1 MKENS
6 YKDSFLGVKLAPL
19 SRREALCFVST
30 FDKPFLLSKV
40 AGILTI
46 HDCHI
51 LEAEIN
57 IRDGVVTDL
66 YKIRIP
72 QKYEPALL
80 ENMLFESL
88 QKVLKGD
95 TNIEKEIFL
104 WEKKRE
110 VIRDRIVPKFKS
122 INDDQSIL
130 TVNTSNKKGLLHK
143 ISWAL
148 SLAGVNI
155 ERAIISAGDDMK
167 AENVFWIKQRYGE
180 KITSEYQKKV
190 LNLLNIIVNEGKD
203 PIEQEFKK
211 EINMIYREQ
220 LRRRG
225 RGFRTAQLYADVH
238 LRLIKGLFDRIKLEL
253 DIQDQPILIGIYGGI
268 GSGAIGFT
276 SDIDCIF
283 LYDGEWKEEYD
294 ILKRVLKNEFMRISD
309 LDVDE
314 SFLPYHI
321 NYFYLG
327 NYDGESLISFNDF
340 FSYINYIDEVRA
352 ETGNR
357 LFEPQFFHY
366 PWVFSIRFIGSRE
379 VMERF
384 KSRTR
389 KLPHKRKRGYP
400 NIKAYVLGEKR
411 AEIKNDYISYLRG
424 NYFPRELEFLNN
436 KRLKLLCRKKAYKD
450 FIETMKPYEGVKYV
464 FRRGVLPLLHILHD
478 NGQRTDM
485 GLLKKNYRHLLPAVD
500 FMLKVFNVRKTLYIM
515 GQWDLSY
522 FLYIMDFKN
531 EGEFC
536 ERYLRYQQD
545 IIGFVKKLIR

>member
-1 MKENS
+1 MKES
-6 YKDSFLGVKLAPL
+6 LYKDSFLGVKLVSL

-51 LEAEIN
+51 LEAEIS
-57 IRDGVVTDL
+57 IRDGIVTDL
-66 YKIRIP
+66 YRIRIP

-80 ENMLFESL
+80 ENMLFESF

-110 VIRDRIVPKFKS
+110 VIRDHIIPKFKS
-122 INDDQSIL
+122 VSDNQSIL
-130 TVNTSNKKGLLHK
+130 TVNTSNKRGLLHK

-155 ERAIISAGDDMK
+155 ERAIISATEDMK

-180 KITSEYQKKV
+180 KITPEYQNKV
-190 LNLLNIIVNEGKD
+190 LNLLDIIVNEGKD

-225 RGFRTAQLYADVH
+225 RGFRTAQLYANVH
-238 LRLIKGLFDRIKLEL
+238 LRLIKELFDRIKLEL

-283 LYDGEWKEEYD
+283 LYDGEKKEEYD
-294 ILKRVLKNEFMRISD
+294 ILKRVLKNEFKRISD

-314 SFLPYHI
+314 SFLPHHI

-327 NYDGESLISFNDF
+327 HYDGERLISFNDF
-340 FSYINYIDEVRA
+340 FNYIKYIEKMRA
-352 ETGNR
+352 DTKNR

-366 PWVFSIRFIGSRE
+366 PWAFSIRFIGSRE

-384 KSRTR
+384 KDRTR
-389 KLPHKRKRGYP
+389 RLPRERKRGYP
-400 NIKAYVLGEKR
+400 NIKAYILGEKR
-411 AEIKNDYISYLRG
+411 AEIKKDYISYLRG
-424 NYFPRELEFLNN
+424 NYFPRELGFLNN
-436 KRLKLLCRKKAYKD
+436 KNLKRLSRKKAYKD
-450 FIETMKPYEGVKYV
+450 FIETITPYEGVKYV
-464 FRRGVLPLLHILHD
+464 FRRGVLPLLHLLHD

-485 GLLKKNYRHLLPAVD
+485 GLLRKNYRHLLPAVD

-522 FLYIMDFKN
+522 FLYIMDLKN
-531 EGEFC
+531 EREFC

-545 IIGFVKKLIR
+545 IINFVNKLIR

>member
-1 MKENS
+1 
-6 YKDSFLGVKLAPL
+6 
-19 SRREALCFVST
+19 
-30 FDKPFLLSKV
+30 
-40 AGILTI
+40 
-46 HDCHI
+46 
-51 LEAEIN
+51 
-57 IRDGVVTDL
+57 
-66 YKIRIP
+66 
-72 QKYEPALL
+72 
-80 ENMLFESL
+80 
-88 QKVLKGD
+88 LKGE

-110 VIRDRIVPKFKS
+110 VIRDQIVPKFKS
-122 INDDQSIL
+122 ISDDQSIL

-155 ERAIISAGDDMK
+155 ERAIISATDDMK

-180 KITSEYQKKV
+180 KITPEYQKKI
-190 LNLLNIIVNEGKD
+190 LNLLGIVVNEGKD

-225 RGFRTAQLYADVH
+225 RGFRTAQLYANVH
-238 LRLIKGLFDRIKLEL
+238 LRLIEEIFDRIKLEL
-253 DIQDQPILIGIYGGI
+253 DIQDQPLLIGIYGGI

-276 SDIDCIF
+276 SDIDCVF
-283 LYDGEWKEEYD
+283 LYDGEKKAEYD

-327 NYDGESLISFNDF
+327 NYDGESLISFDDF
-340 FSYINYIDEVRA
+340 FNYINYIDRLRT

-366 PWVFSIRFIGSRE
+366 PWAFSIRFIGSPA
-379 VMERF
+379 VMEQF
-384 KSRTR
+384 KDRTR
-389 KLPHKRKRGYP
+389 KLPRVRKRGYP
-400 NIKAYVLGEKR
+400 NIKAYILGEKR
-411 AEIKNDYISYLRG
+411 AEIKKDYISYLRG
-424 NYFPRELEFLNN
+424 NYFPKELGFLDN
-436 KRLKLLCRKKAYKD
+436 KRLKQLSRKKAYKD
-450 FIETMKPYEGVKYV
+450 FIETIKPYEGIKYI

-485 GLLKKNYRHLLPAVD
+485 GLLRKNYRHLLPAVD

-531 EGEFC
+531 EREFC
-536 ERYLRYQQD
+536 ERYLRHQQE
-545 IIGFVKKLIR
+545 IISFVKKLIR